1 MRWWDTVTGGEV
13 FHQGKDAV
21 TVHKDKKQADETD
34 TSALM
39 YEPKRASEEETTG
52 KRKWKQG

>member
-1 MRWWDTVTGGEV
+1 MRWWDTVTGEV

-21 TVHKDKKQADETD
+21 TVHKDKKQADEAD
-34 TSALM
+34 TSTLM
-39 YEPKRASEEETTG
+39 YQPKRASEEETTG